1 VKSRKHI
8 PPRFAQ
14 QLLLLFL
21 RRDLAEEVQGDLEE
35 NYYAMVQKQPT
46 WRARLNYYYQ
56 VFHYLRPFAIGKTSQ
71 YLTRLDMYSSYF
83 KIGYRNL
90 FRNKGYS
97 AINIGGLAVGMAVA
111 ILISLWIFDEM
122 TFNQY
127 HDNYPKLT
135 QILQNQT
142 FNGARGTQEA
152 IPRPLEFAIRSNFSS
167 DIPGISMST
176 WTGGHILSFGEQKI
190 SKMGNFVQVDFPDMI
205 SVRMLK
211 GSPRVLNDPTTI
223 LLSASTAKALFGDV
237 DPLNQTIR
245 LNNLHDLKVMGVYED
260 IPYNSDFR
268 ELEFLGSWDLHVN
281 SNEWVKNAA
290 DRWGNNSFQLFVQLG
305 DKTSTAG
312 FSAKIKDLKK
322 VDPNE
327 TQFNP
332 EFFAHPMEDWRLRN
346 SFKNGVNV
354 GGAIELVWLF
364 AIIGAFVLLL
374 ACINFM
380 NLSTARS
387 EKRAK
392 EVGIRMTIGSLR
404 NQLIQQFLSESFLI
418 VLIAF
423 VMAIVLVAL
432 SLPWFNELANKK
444 MNIPWSWPA
453 FWGASGAFIVVTS
466 LLAGSYPALYLS
478 SFQPVKVLKGTFRT
492 GKLATVP
499 RKVLVVLQFTVSV
512 TLIIGTIIVYRQI
525 QFTKDRPVGYD
536 SQGLVMIEMKSRE
549 FEGKFESLRTELLQV
564 GAVEEMSESS
574 SPITGIWSNNGGF
587 DWEGKDPDLQAE
599 FATIWTSHEYGKTL
613 RWQIVQGRDFSR
625 DFPSDSMSIVLNE
638 AATKFMSIPNPVGMK
653 VKWNDEELT
662 VIGVVKD
669 VIAQSPYR
677 PVKQAV
683 YLVSDR
689 FTSWLNLRLNP
700 DKSVSEC
707 LALAETVF
715 KKQVPS
721 SPFEYE
727 FVDVEY
733 AKKFEGEVRVGKLAS
748 FFASLAVLISC
759 LGIFGLASFVAEQR
773 TKEIGIR
780 KVLGASVVNLW
791 RMLSTDFVVL
801 VIISC
806 CIAIPIAYY
815 FLAQWLEKY
824 EYRTEISWWIMGIA
838 VAATLT
844 VTLVTVSFQAIKA
857 ALMSPVKSLR
867 SE

>member
-1 VKSRKHI
+1 
-8 PPRFAQ
+8 
-14 QLLLLFL
+14 
-21 RRDLAEEVQGDLEE
+21 
-35 NYYAMVQKQPT
+35 
-46 WRARLNYYYQ
+46 
-56 VFHYLRPFAIGKTSQ
+56 
-71 YLTRLDMYSSYF
+71 
-83 KIGYRNL
+83 
-90 FRNKGYS
+90 
-97 AINIGGLAVGMAVA
+97 
-111 ILISLWIFDEM
+111 
-122 TFNQY
+122 
-127 HDNYPKLT
+127 
-135 QILQNQT
+135 
-142 FNGARGTQEA
+142 
-152 IPRPLEFAIRSNFSS
+152 
-167 DIPGISMST
+167 
-176 WTGGHILSFGEQKI
+176 
-190 SKMGNFVQVDFPDMI
+190 
-205 SVRMLK
+205 
-211 GSPRVLNDPTTI
+211 
-223 LLSASTAKALFGDV
+223 
-237 DPLNQTIR
+237 
-245 LNNLHDLKVMGVYED
+245 
-260 IPYNSDFR
+260 
-268 ELEFLGSWDLHVN
+268 
-281 SNEWVKNAA
+281 
-290 DRWGNNSFQLFVQLG
+290 
-305 DKTSTAG
+305 
-312 FSAKIKDLKK
+312 
-322 VDPNE
+322 
-327 TQFNP
+327 
-332 EFFAHPMEDWRLRN
+332 
-346 SFKNGVNV
+346 
-354 GGAIELVWLF
+354 
-364 AIIGAFVLLL
+364 
-374 ACINFM
+374 
-380 NLSTARS
+380 
-387 EKRAK
+387 
-392 EVGIRMTIGSLR
+392 
-404 NQLIQQFLSESFLI
+404 
-418 VLIAF
+418 
-423 VMAIVLVAL
+423 
-432 SLPWFNELANKK
+432 
-444 MNIPWSWPA
+444 
-453 FWGASGAFIVVTS
+453 
-466 LLAGSYPALYLS
+466 
-478 SFQPVKVLKGTFRT
+478 
-492 GKLATVP
+492 
-499 RKVLVVLQFTVSV
+499 
-512 TLIIGTIIVYRQI
+512 LIIGTIIVYRQI